1 MTAETT
7 QKLGFQK
14 TQMVPSSPAL
24 MQDSLA
30 EEAGLQ
36 RGVLIVK
43 INNTPVSNAE
53 SAGRCSTKARW
64 SRGILLEVQTPQG
77 VIDFVLLK
85 AS

>member
-1 MTAETT
+1 
-7 QKLGFQK
+7 
-14 TQMVPSSPAL
+14 MVPSSPAL
-24 MQDSLA
+24 RRDSLA

-53 SAGRCSTKARW
+53 SARTALNEGSLERR
-64 SRGILLEVQTPQG
+64 ILLEVQTPQG
-77 VIDFVLLK
+77 AIDFVLLK